1 MHHLSSAK
9 PELEKKGGGWRSFTT
24 RDCRRGGPQLEPQAY
39 YNSIVLAWNLG
50 TF

>member
-9 PELEKKGGGWRSFTT
+9 PELEKKGGGWRSFTPC
-24 RDCRRGGPQLEPQAY
+24 DCRRGGPQLEPQSY